1 MVLRNAILTYILV
14 LVAHLVLSVIFL
26 SAFSVIRLDIFI
38 ACEIDVDG
46 IIQLSFFFLCL
57 AFRRVV
63 FRIFFAFFT
72 EQISKFFLYLSFC

>member
-38 ACEIDVDG
+38 ACEIDIKV
-46 IIQLSFFFLCL
+46 IIKLPS
-57 AFRRVV
+57 
-63 FRIFFAFFT
+63 
-72 EQISKFFLYLSFC
+72 